1 MTCSLAM
8 VGAVCV
14 LSVPVKP
21 EPIAFAYGKATNRAE
36 YAVSSFAPVVPLIGP
51 VLAFRPKPPRKQTER
66 LREKRN
72 GEGLAV
78 LTAYTPTHSTATLFD
93 NIGKGKGKGKLFTL
107 SDGNEQTG
115 CLHKNKRLYTAMQK
129 ISRHFGKPLEIES
142 AYRSPAYN
150 AALRKRSKRV
160 AKNSYHIKCAAI
172 DFRVRGVPIRTVAR
186 YAATLKEVG
195 GIGTYTTSIHIDSR
209 ERKNGRITFW

>member
-1 MTCSLAM
+1 VTCALALI
-8 VGAVCV
+8 GAVCV
-14 LSVPVKP
+14 LSVPSKP
-21 EPIAFAYGKATNRAE
+21 EPMAFAYGKATNRAE
-36 YAVSSFAPVVPLIGP
+36 YAVSSFAPIVPLIGP
-51 VLAFRPKPPRKQTER
+51 VVAFRPKPPRKQPER
-66 LREKRN
+66 HREKRN

-78 LTAYTPTHSTATLFD
+78 LTAYAPTRSTVTLFD
-93 NIGKGKGKGKLFTL
+93 GIGKGKGKLFTL

-160 AKNSYHIKCAAI
+160 AKNSYHMKCAAI
-172 DFRVRGVPIRTVAR
+172 DFRIRGVSIKATAK

-195 GIGTYTTSIHIDSR
+195 GIGTYRSWVHIDT
-209 ERKNGRITFW
+209 GRRRYW

>member
-1 MTCSLAM
+1 MTCALAM
-8 VGAVCV
+8 IGAVCV
-14 LSVPVKP
+14 LSIPEKP
-21 EPIAFAYGKATNRAE
+21 EPMAFAYGKATNRAE

-51 VLAFRPKPPRKQTER
+51 VLAFRPKSPDKQPER

-78 LTAYTPTHSTATLFD
+78 LTAYAPTRSTVTLFD

-172 DFRVRGVPIRTVAR
+172 DFRIRGVSIKATAK

-195 GIGTYTTSIHIDSR
+195 GIGTYRSWVHIDSR
-209 ERKNGRITFW
+209 PRKNGRITFW